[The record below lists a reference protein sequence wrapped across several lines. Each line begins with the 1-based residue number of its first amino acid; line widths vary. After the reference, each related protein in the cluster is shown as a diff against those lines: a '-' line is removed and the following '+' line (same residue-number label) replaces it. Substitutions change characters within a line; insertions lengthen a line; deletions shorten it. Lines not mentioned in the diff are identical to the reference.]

1 MPISVML
8 IRLMP
13 ISAILLALLFLAP
26 ALTFASGSEES
37 APTPSAASSTATALV
52 TRGASVLVS
61 APEVVALQATDEL
74 VLDQLISK
82 HYEDSMQVAFGTF
95 TYEYTGLPSSF
106 SRYLEEALA
115 SLLSRSDK
123 YRLFNRNVAAAMD
136 PMFRDQYK
144 EFFETNL
151 VGGLLSGRFFDEG
164 NRVRVRIELT
174 NLRDGNL
181 VGSGD
186 LVRLKSE
193 LPPRLSLEPAKAT
206 QATAKEVAA
215 TFEKTKPAP
224 EPKADG
230 GKDATGGMLASG
242 GKAAGAGEAST
253 LPVVRWTWQSAPGG
267 LSVAVSTDRGSGAS
281 YVDGEE
287 MTVFVTT
294 NREAFVK
301 VYHIDVNGAIQLIW
315 PNRFGGGSV
324 IRSGSPVPIPAPGDP
339 FAFQLGAP
347 YGTEFIKVIA
357 STIPFSQTESD
368 FSSLGTD
375 VQGVLSRNLTVVGK
389 PTASST
395 TAAPQTAEALA
406 SYYIGPRVTTRFE

>member
-1 MPISVML
+1 MSENTSATQNTIKSVP
-8 IRLMP
+8 RLLF
-13 ISAILLALLFLAP
+13 ILTVFCALLSLVP
-26 ALTFASGSEES
+26 AWSFAGGSPES
-37 APTPSAASSTATALV
+37 APAPGSANSANSASSTVSALV
-52 TRGASVLVS
+52 TREAPPPTS
-61 APEVVALQATDEL
+61 APKVVTLQADDKK
-74 VLDQLISK
+74 VLDQLIEK

-106 SRYLEEALA
+106 SRYLEEALS
-115 SLLSRSDK
+115 SLISRSDR

-136 PMFRDQYK
+136 PAFRESYK
-144 EFFETNL
+144 DFFETNL

-193 LPPRLSLEPAKAT
+193 LPPRLSLEPAKET
-206 QATAKEVAA
+206 QATAMDAA
-215 TFEKTKPAP
+215 GTPEKPQTA
-224 EPKADG
+224 A
-230 GKDATGGMLASG
+230 G
-242 GKAAGAGEAST
+242 GKAAS
-253 LPVVRWTWQSAPGG
+253 LSVVKWTWESAPGG

-287 MTVFVTT
+287 MTIFVTT
-294 NREAFVK
+294 NRDAFVK

-324 IRSGSPVPIPAPGDP
+324 IRPGTPVPIPAQGDP
-339 FAFQLGAP
+339 FAFRLGAP
-347 YGTEFIKVIA
+347 YGTEFIKVVA
-357 STIPFSQTESD
+357 STVPFAQTESD

-375 VQGVLSRNLTVVGK
+375 VRGVLKRGIDVVGK
-389 PTASST
+389 PASSNG
-395 TAAPQTAEALA
+395 AGRVGDSSGDMPQTAEALA
-406 SYYIGPRVTTRFE
+406 SYYIGPKVTTVFE